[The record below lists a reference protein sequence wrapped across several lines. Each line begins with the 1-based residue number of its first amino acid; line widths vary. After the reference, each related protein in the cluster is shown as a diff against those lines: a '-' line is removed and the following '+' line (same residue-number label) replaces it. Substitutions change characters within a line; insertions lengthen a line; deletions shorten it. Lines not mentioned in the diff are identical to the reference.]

1 MKFRFALL
9 VVALGAVL
17 FFIGCQNAPQAAVK
31 SDPYEVR
38 ISRLSN
44 GVNVYLSPNREKPQ
58 VVTMIGFPSGGQN
71 DPDDKTGLAHYLEHL
86 LFKGTGKLGTTDYQ
100 AEKVLLDK
108 IGKLYQEHEKTADPA
123 KRREIY
129 REIDKLSTA
138 AAKYSAPNEFVRAI
152 QSMGGSG
159 TNAYTSIDRTVYL
172 DTIPSNQLSKWM
184 KLETER
190 FRDPVFRGFHT
201 ELETVFEEYNMAQ
214 DRPGTKFW
222 ELVISTVYAG
232 HPAARPLIGTPEHL
246 KNPSP
251 ERVMQFYRERYT
263 PSDMYVILAGDFDPD
278 QTLAQLEATLGTLPA
293 APQPA
298 KLDAVPTPVKGE
310 TVRSITQ
317 PDFAMAL
324 LVWRIDRPT
333 RRDFDLAE
341 LTARI
346 LSNGSAGLFDQNLQI
361 PQKVPSAFASVGD
374 IQGGILTIMAGALA
388 PAGVKPEA
396 VRELLD
402 GEIAKLKKGDF
413 PDWLPAAII
422 DHERLAELQSLPNN
436 YARANRMLDVAL
448 TGRAWS
454 EEINKLERMQSL
466 TKQEVV
472 DFAQRNLGGDRFV
485 FYRQTGPR
493 DPGVK
498 LDKPEITPLTIRPD
512 ASSYYFQKFTAIPA
526 PELEP
531 EFPDLKRDVRRD
543 QLAYRDQGRQLP
555 LTAVANK
562 RNELF
567 NLTLVFDAGTD
578 NDRRLAAAATYA
590 MLAGTKNLTA
600 PEFNLA
606 LYRLSGSI
614 SMSAGRDEVYLN
626 ISGLTKNMVPL
637 LQLADQFLTETRD
650 NPEALKKMVATIK
663 LARKMERERPQS
675 ILFSGLAN
683 YARYG
688 TDSPLMAE
696 PSNAEFDALKPEQL
710 IATLAKLPS
719 YPCRIRYYGPLQPA
733 ELDRTLAAELK
744 LPALEKAPDA
754 PHRFDTVKR
763 DKREVYLVN
772 VPKLQQVQLLFFEAK
787 ELFNP
792 GNAALRQLFNEYFG
806 GGMSSVVFQ
815 QIREAKSLAYSSYG
829 SYTTPR
835 LPDEPHTFQ
844 IFLSTQPDKVSDA
857 IAAVEELGFP
867 ISPESFEKSRET
879 IIRRLR
885 AERWRDQALIGVAEE
900 FRRKGLPDDFYAQN
914 WTDLNAAQLK
924 DLKQFYQD
932 KVKAVPNLLLVV
944 GDASRIDRKALEK
957 FGPVT
962 EFTLDQIMK

>member
-9 VVALGAVL
+9 SAALGTVL
-17 FFIGCQNAPQAAVK
+17 FFIGCQSAPQTAK
-31 SDPYEVR
+31 RDPYEVR

-86 LFKGTGKLGTTDYQ
+86 LFKGTSKLGTTDYQ
-100 AEKVLLDK
+100 SEKVLLDK
-108 IGKLYQEHEKTADPA
+108 IEKLYQQHEKTTDPA

-129 REIDKLSTA
+129 REIDQLSTA
-138 AAKYSAPNEFVRAI
+138 AAKYAAPNEFVRAI

-159 TNAYTSIDRTVYL
+159 TNAYTGLDRTVYL
-172 DTIPSNQLSKWM
+172 DTVPSNQLHKWM

-201 ELETVFEEYNMAQ
+201 ELETVFEEYNMMQ
-214 DRPGTKFW
+214 DRTSSKFW
-222 ELVISTVYAG
+222 ELVIANVYAG

-251 ERVMQFYRERYT
+251 ERVMKFYRERYT

-278 QTLAQLEATLGTLPA
+278 QTLTQLEATLGTLPA
-293 APQPA
+293 APKPA

-310 TVRSITQ
+310 TVREITQ

-341 LTARI
+341 LIAKI
-346 LSNGSAGLFDQNLQI
+346 LSNGSAGLFDQHLQI
-361 PQKVPSAFASVGD
+361 PQKVPAAFASVGD
-374 IQGGILTIMAGALA
+374 IQGGILTLMAGALA
-388 PAGVKPEA
+388 PAGTKPEA

-402 GEIAKLKKGDF
+402 GEIAKLKTGDF
-413 PDWLPAAII
+413 PDWLPGAII
-422 DHERLAELQSLPNN
+422 DHQRLSELKSLPDNHF
-436 YARANRMLDVAL
+436 RANRMLDAAL
-448 TGRAWS
+448 TGRPWRD
-454 EEINKLERMQSL
+454 EISKLERMQSL
-466 TKQEVV
+466 TKQEIV
-472 DFAQRNLGGDRFV
+472 DFARQHLGGDRFV
-485 FYRQTGPR
+485 FYRRTGPR
-493 DPGVK
+493 EPGAK
-498 LDKPEITPLTIRPD
+498 LDKPEITPLAIRRD
-512 ASSYYFQKFTAIPA
+512 ASSDFYREFTAIPA

-543 QLAYRDQGRQLP
+543 QLACRDPGRQIP

-567 NLTLVFDAGTD
+567 NLTVVFDAGTD
-578 NDRRLAAAATYA
+578 HDRLLAAAAPYA
-590 MLAGTKNLTA
+590 MLAGTRSMTA

-606 LYRLSGSI
+606 LYKLSGSI
-614 SMSAGRDEVYLN
+614 SLSAGRDEVYLN
-626 ISGLTKNMVPL
+626 VSGLTKNMAPL
-637 LQLADQFLTETRD
+637 LNLAHQLLTETRD
-650 NPEALKKMVATIK
+650 NPDALKKMVETLK

-688 TDSPLMAE
+688 ADSPLMAE
-696 PSNAEFDALKPEQL
+696 PSNAELDALKPQEL
-710 IATLAKLPS
+710 IATLAKLPN

-733 ELDRTLAAELK
+733 ELDRRLADELK
-744 LPALEKAPDA
+744 LPALEKAPDT
-754 PHRFDTVKR
+754 PHKFATLKR

-772 VPKLQQVQLLFFEAK
+772 VPKLQQVQLLFFESK

-806 GGMSSVVFQ
+806 GGMSSVIFQ
-815 QIREAKSLAYSSYG
+815 EIREAKSLAYSSYG

-835 LPDEPHTFQ
+835 LPEEPHTFQ
-844 IFLSTQPDKVSDA
+844 IFLSTQPDKVGDA
-857 IAAVEELGFP
+857 IMAVEELGFP
-867 ISPESFEKSRET
+867 ISPVSFEKSRET
-879 IIRRLR
+879 ILQRLR

-914 WTDLNAAQLK
+914 WTKLNAAKLE

-932 KVKAVPNLLLVV
+932 KVKTVPNLLLVV
-944 GDASRIDRKALEK
+944 GDTSRIDRKALEK
-957 FGPVT
+957 FGPIT

>member
-1 MKFRFALL
+1 MKLRFALL
-9 VVALGAVL
+9 SAALGTVL
-17 FFIGCQNAPQAAVK
+17 CFIGCQSAPQAAVR

-71 DPDDKTGLAHYLEHL
+71 DPNDKTGLAHYLEHL
-86 LFKGTGKLGTTDYQ
+86 LFKGTSKLGTTDYQ
-100 AEKVLLDK
+100 SEKVLLDK
-108 IGKLYQEHEKTADPA
+108 IEKLYQEHEKTADPA

-129 REIDKLSTA
+129 REIDQLSTA
-138 AAKYSAPNEFVRAI
+138 AAQYAAPNEFVRAI

-159 TNAYTSIDRTVYL
+159 TNAYTGLDRTVYL
-172 DTIPSNQLSKWM
+172 DTVPSNQLHKWM

-201 ELETVFEEYNMAQ
+201 ELETVFEEYNMMQ
-214 DRPGTKFW
+214 DRTSSKFW
-222 ELVISTVYAG
+222 ELVLSTVYAG

-251 ERVMQFYRERYT
+251 ERVMKFYRERYT

-278 QTLAQLEATLGTLPA
+278 RTLAQLEATLGTLPA
-293 APQPA
+293 APKPA
-298 KLDAVPTPVKGE
+298 KLDAIPAPVKGE
-310 TVRSITQ
+310 SVREIVQ

-341 LTARI
+341 LIAKI

-361 PQKVPSAFASVGD
+361 PQKVPAAFTSVGD

-388 PAGVKPEA
+388 PAGTQPEA

-413 PDWLPAAII
+413 PDWLPGAII
-422 DHERLAELQSLPNN
+422 DHQRLAELRSLPDN
-436 YARANRMLDVAL
+436 YARANRMLEAAL

-454 EEINKLERMQSL
+454 DELDKLKRMERL
-466 TKQEVV
+466 TKQEIV
-472 DFAQRNLGGDRFV
+472 DFARQNLGGDRFV
-485 FYRQTGPR
+485 FYRRTGPR
-493 DPGVK
+493 EPGVK
-498 LDKPEITPLTIRPD
+498 LDKPAITPLAIRRD
-512 ASSYYFQKFTAIPA
+512 ASSDFYRELTAIPA
-526 PELEP
+526 PELDL
-531 EFPDLKRDVRRD
+531 EFPDLKRDVRRE
-543 QLAYRDQGRQLP
+543 QLTYRDQGRELP

-578 NDRRLAAAATYA
+578 HDRLLGAAAPYA
-590 MLAGTKNLTA
+590 MLAGTRSMTA

-606 LYRLSGSI
+606 LYRLSGNI
-614 SMSAGRDEVYLN
+614 SLTSGRDEVYLN
-626 ISGLTKNMVPL
+626 ISGLTKNMAPL
-637 LQLADQFLTETRD
+637 LNLAHQLLTETRD
-650 NPEALKKMVATIK
+650 NPDALKKMVETLK

-688 TDSPLMAE
+688 VDSPLMAE
-696 PSNAEFDALKPEQL
+696 PSNAELDALKPEQL

-733 ELDRTLAAELK
+733 ELDRRLAAELK
-744 LPALEKAPDA
+744 LPALEKAPET
-754 PHRFDTVKR
+754 PHKFTTVKR

-792 GNAALRQLFNEYFG
+792 DNAALRQLFNEYFG
-806 GGMSSVVFQ
+806 GGMSSVIFQ
-815 QIREAKSLAYSSYG
+815 EIREAKSLAYSSYG

-844 IFLSTQPDKVSDA
+844 IFLSTQPDKVGDA
-857 IAAVEELGFP
+857 IAAVEALGFP
-867 ISPESFEKSRET
+867 ISPVSFEKSRET
-879 IIRRLR
+879 ILQRFR

-900 FRRKGLPDDFYAQN
+900 FRRKGLPDDFYARN
-914 WTDLNAAQLK
+914 WTKLNAAKLE
-924 DLKQFYQD
+924 DLKQFYND
-932 KVKAVPNLLLVV
+932 KVKTVPNLLLVV
-944 GDASRIDRKALEK
+944 GDATRIDRKALEK
-957 FGPVT
+957 
-962 EFTLDQIMK
+962 